1 MIKPIRTNGELI
13 SKRFVTESIL
23 ELQYKTDVALP
34 FVPGHYVNIS
44 VTAPFKRPYSIAWSE
59 DSVLTFLVEVRDPGK
74 GSDFFRMA
82 QIGSQTEIMGP
93 LGRFTLQDSDLP
105 KVFISTGTGAA
116 PFISMI
122 KRAMSRGHWAMGNQD
137 NALSSQSTAHR
148 SSPIAF
154 FHGMRYEKDDFPY
167 QYLDKEI
174 DSDRLDYYRCIT
186 RENVTLDE
194 LNKVKYRSG
203 RVTQVVPLMQFDWP
217 NTEFYICGSNDMVK
231 EMRTIL
237 LEKGAVRVFIE
248 NYG

>member
-1 MIKPIRTNGELI
+1 MIKPIRTNAKLI

-23 ELQYKTDVALP
+23 EIKYKTDVALP
-34 FVPGHYVNIS
+34 FVPGNYVNIS
-44 VTAPFKRPYSIAWSE
+44 VTSPFRRPYSIAWSE
-59 DSVLTFLVEVRDPGK
+59 DSVLTFLIEVRDPGK
-74 GSDFFRMA
+74 GSDYFRMA

-93 LGRFTLQDSDLP
+93 LGRFVLQENNLQ

-122 KRAMSRGHWAMGNQD
+122 KKAMGNGKWSTD
-137 NALSSQSTAHR
+137 NENNTHSSSSTVHR

-154 FHGMRYEKDDFPY
+154 FHGMRYAKDDFPY

-174 DSDRLDYYRCIT
+174 NSDKLDYYRCIT
-186 RENVTLDE
+186 RENVTIDE
-194 LNKVKYRSG
+194 LNKVKYRRG
-203 RVTQVVPLMQFDWP
+203 RVTQVVPLIKFDWP

-231 EMRTIL
+231 EMRSAL
-237 LEKGAVRVFIE
+237 LEKGAVRIFIE